1 MLDIGNLSQWHRQ
14 DGSAPARTG
23 PSCLI
28 RVDPRKSASDMS
40 FKLSNRSR
48 IGRDSATVEVHYGTA
63 CLHTPMNRYGDPGC
77 LKAVSA
83 VGVGPFQLRQ

>member
-1 MLDIGNLSQWHRQ
+1 MLDIGNLSEWHRQ

-40 FKLSNRSR
+40 FKLSNRSSNLWVR
-48 IGRDSATVEVHYGTA
+48 RSLFMILSVF
-63 CLHTPMNRYGDPGC
+63 L
-77 LKAVSA
+77 
-83 VGVGPFQLRQ
+83 